1 MSDFEDDKSDSYE
14 SDFIDDD
21 DASDDNYGSDES
33 VGRGGKRKK
42 LKKTKSKKKNKKT
55 KMGGNYFI
63 EDQALED
70 SDEDELSGDDVPEYE
85 RKMAEGKHNI
95 WKNIFP

>member
-1 MSDFEDDKSDSYE
+1 MSDFEDDKSESYE

-21 DASDDNYGSDES
+21 DASDDDYGSDES

-42 LKKTKSKKKNKKT
+42 LKKTKIKKKNKKN
-55 KMGGNYFI
+55 KPLGGSYFI

-85 RKMAEGKHNI
+85 RKLAEG
-95 WKNIFP
+95 